1 MWNQFPDNDI
11 FSDLS
16 TLVDDLI
23 HLGLQKSSLCS
34 TTTIT
39 SPTTSVVPS
48 AEGEIQ
54 VEADEAITLLNFI
67 SSHFSVKPTK
77 YGGRGCF
84 ADTDLAQGTIVHECS
99 MPLSST
105 IARPFRKEVCES
117 CFKFLHGKT
126 LKFKLMSRMNN
137 QYNSTSV
144 STSASASDS
153 SLALY
158 FCSQPC
164 MDKFIA
170 LDIDDLYRESL
181 LNVESLFIKSLNRCQ
196 YNLKREKQQEEA
208 ETEAELKLEN
218 ELKQAKDIELFIS
231 QKWKEAEI
239 NCQLQ
244 LSKLKSKQ
252 RKNFNNLIHLIPKI
266 NENEYMEIK
275 YIIGI
280 LFQMYKRDNCENN
293 KLSSSS
299 SVSLSSLE
307 LQIFQLLQLNDIEKI
322 CKYPY
327 LIHSYT
333 NKIYKFLKISTLE
346 KLQPYIIPSIIRSI
360 IGKSLTNA
368 FGIWSIDEP
377 DGNKEFFGYSLYPS
391 ASFFNHSC
399 NPNLIKIKKGAK
411 IIFKLSKNI
420 KKNEELCIN
429 YGNSINDDLEI
440 RQKDLKEWFFDCLC
454 ERCVEEMNLKNAQ
467 K

>member
-11 FSDLS
+11 SSDLS
-16 TLVDDLI
+16 TLVDDLT
-23 HLGLQKSSLCS
+23 HLDLQKSSLCS
-34 TTTIT
+34 TTIT
-39 SPTTSVVPS
+39 PPTTPVASL
-48 AEGEIQ
+48 AEVEVQ
-54 VEADEAITLLNFI
+54 VEVDEATTLLNSM

-84 ADTDLAQGTIVHECS
+84 ANTDLAQGTIIHECS

-105 IARPFRKEVCES
+105 IARPFRKEVCGS
-117 CFKFLHGKT
+117 CFKFLYGKT
-126 LKFKLMSRMNN
+126 LKFKLMSRKNKQN
-137 QYNSTSV
+137 NSTSV
-144 STSASASDS
+144 STSASASDC

-164 MDKFIA
+164 MDQFIA

-181 LNVESLFIKSLNRCQ
+181 LNVESLFIKGLNEYQ
-196 YNLKREKQQEEA
+196 YDLERKKQEEEA
-208 ETEAELKLEN
+208 EIEAELKLEN

-231 QKWKEAEI
+231 QKWQETDI

-244 LSKLKSKQ
+244 LSKLKPKQ
-252 RKNFNNLIHLIPKI
+252 RKNFNNLIYLIPKI

-293 KLSSSS
+293 KLSLS

-307 LQIFQLLQLNDIEKI
+307 LQIFQLLQSNENEKI
-322 CKYPY
+322 RKYPY
-327 LIHSYT
+327 LLHSYT
-333 NKIYKFLKISTLE
+333 NKIYKFLKMSTLE
-346 KLQPYIIPSIIRSI
+346 KLQSYITPSIIRSI
-360 IGKSLTNA
+360 IGKSLTNV

-377 DGNKEFFGYSLYPS
+377 DENKELLGYSLYPS
-391 ASFFNHSC
+391 SSFFNHSC
-399 NPNLIKIKKGAK
+399 KPNLIKIKKGSK
-411 IIFKLSKNI
+411 IIFKLVKNI
-420 KKNEELCIN
+420 QKNEELCIH
-429 YGNSINDDLEI
+429 YGNSINSVLEI

-454 ERCVEEMNLKNAQ
+454 ERCVEEMNLKNA
-467 K
+467 KN

>member
-1 MWNQFPDNDI
+1 MWNQSPDNDI
-11 FSDLS
+11 SSDLS
-16 TLVDDLI
+16 TLVDDLT
-23 HLGLQKSSLCS
+23 HLDLQKSSLCS
-34 TTTIT
+34 TTTTIT
-39 SPTTSVVPS
+39 SPTTSVASS
-48 AEGEIQ
+48 AE
-54 VEADEAITLLNFI
+54 VEVDEATTLLNSI
-67 SSHFSVKPTK
+67 SSYFFIKPTK

-84 ADTDLAQGTIVHECS
+84 ANSDLAQGTIVHECS

-105 IARPFRKEVCES
+105 IARPFRKEVCGS

-126 LKFKLMSRMNN
+126 LKFKLMSRKNKQNN
-137 QYNSTSV
+137 LTPV
-144 STSASASDS
+144 SATDS
-153 SLALY
+153 SLGLY
-158 FCSQPC
+158 FCTQPC

-181 LNVESLFIKSLNRCQ
+181 LNVESLFIKGLNQCQ
-196 YNLKREKQQEEA
+196 YDLERKKQQEEA

-218 ELKQAKDIELFIS
+218 ELKQAKNIELFIS
-231 QKWKEAEI
+231 QKWQEAEI

-244 LSKLKSKQ
+244 LSKLKPKQ
-252 RKNFNNLIHLIPKI
+252 RKNFNNLIYLIPKV

-280 LFQMYKRDNCENN
+280 LFQMYKRDNYENS
-293 KLSSSS
+293 KLSS

-307 LQIFQLLQLNDIEKI
+307 LEIFQLLQSNDIEKI

-327 LIHSYT
+327 LLHSYT

-360 IGKSLTNA
+360 IGKNLTNIY
-368 FGIWSIDEP
+368 GIWSIDDEP

-399 NPNLIKIKKGAK
+399 NPNLINIEKGAK
-411 IIFKLSKNI
+411 IIFKLLKNI

-440 RQKDLKEWFFDCLC
+440 RQKLLKKWFFDCLC
-454 ERCVEEMNLKNAQ
+454 ERCVEEMNLKNA
-467 K
+467 KK

>member
-11 FSDLS
+11 SSDQS
-16 TLVDDLI
+16 TLVDDLT
-23 HLGLQKSSLCS
+23 HLNLQKSSLCS
-34 TTTIT
+34 TTTTIT
-39 SPTTSVVPS
+39 SLTTPVASS
-48 AEGEIQ
+48 AD
-54 VEADEAITLLNFI
+54 VEVDEATTLLNSI
-67 SSHFSVKPTK
+67 SSYFFVKPTK

-84 ADTDLAQGTIVHECS
+84 ANSDLAQGTIVHACS

-105 IARPFRKEVCES
+105 IARPFRKEVCGS

-126 LKFKLMSRMNN
+126 LKFKLMSRKNKQNN
-137 QYNSTSV
+137 FTP
-144 STSASASDS
+144 ASASDS

-158 FCSQPC
+158 FCSQLC

-181 LNVESLFIKSLNRCQ
+181 LNVESLFIKGLNQCQ
-196 YNLKREKQQEEA
+196 YDLERKKQQEEA
-208 ETEAELKLEN
+208 EIEAELKLEN
-218 ELKQAKDIELFIS
+218 ELKQAKNIELFIS
-231 QKWKEAEI
+231 QKWQEAEI

-244 LSKLKSKQ
+244 LSKLKPKQ
-252 RKNFNNLIHLIPKI
+252 RKNFNNLIYLIPKV

-280 LFQMYKRDNCENN
+280 LFQMYKRDNYENS
-293 KLSSSS
+293 KLSS

-307 LQIFQLLQLNDIEKI
+307 LEIFQLLQSNDIEKI

-327 LIHSYT
+327 LLHSYT

-360 IGKSLTNA
+360 IGKNLTNVY
-368 FGIWSIDEP
+368 GIWSIDDEP
-377 DGNKEFFGYSLYPS
+377 DGNKELFGYSLYPS

-399 NPNLIKIKKGAK
+399 NPNLINIEKGAK
-411 IIFKLSKNI
+411 IIFKLLKNI

-440 RQKDLKEWFFDCLC
+440 RQKLLKKWFFDCLC
-454 ERCVEEMNLKNAQ
+454 ERCVEEMNLKNA
-467 K
+467 KK

>member
-1 MWNQFPDNDI
+1 MWNQSPDDDI
-11 FSDLS
+11 SSDLS
-16 TLVDDLI
+16 TLVDDLT
-23 HLGLQKSSLCS
+23 HLDLQKSSLCS
-34 TTTIT
+34 TIT
-39 SPTTSVVPS
+39 SPTTSVASS
-48 AEGEIQ
+48 AE
-54 VEADEAITLLNFI
+54 VNEATTLLNSI
-67 SSHFSVKPTK
+67 SSYFSVKPTK

-84 ADTDLAQGTIVHECS
+84 ANTNLAEGTIVHECS

-105 IARPFRKEVCES
+105 IARPFRKEVCGS
-117 CFKFLHGKT
+117 CFEILHGKT
-126 LKFKLMSRMNN
+126 LKFKLMSRKNKKNN
-137 QYNSTSV
+137 
-144 STSASASDS
+144 STSASASDC

-181 LNVESLFIKSLNRCQ
+181 LNVESLFIKGLNQCQ
-196 YNLKREKQQEEA
+196 YDLERKKQQEEA

-231 QKWKEAEI
+231 QKWQEAEI

-244 LSKLKSKQ
+244 LSKLKPKQ
-252 RKNFNNLIHLIPKI
+252 RKNFNNLIYLIPKI
-266 NENEYMEIK
+266 NENEYMEIR

-280 LFQMYKRDNCENN
+280 LFQMYKYDNCENN
-293 KLSSSS
+293 TLL

-307 LQIFQLLQLNDIEKI
+307 LQIFQLLQSNDIEKI

-327 LIHSYT
+327 LLYSYT

-346 KLQPYIIPSIIRSI
+346 KLQSYIIPSIIRSI
-360 IGKSLTNA
+360 IGKKLTNA
-368 FGIWSIDEP
+368 YGIWSIDHEP

-399 NPNLIKIKKGAK
+399 NPNLINIEKGAK
-411 IIFKLSKNI
+411 IIFKLLKNI

-429 YGNSINDDLEI
+429 YSNSINDDLEI
-440 RQKDLKEWFFDCLC
+440 RQKVLKEWFFDCLC
-454 ERCVEEMNLKNAQ
+454 ERCVEEINLKNA
-467 K
+467 KK

>member
-1 MWNQFPDNDI
+1 MWNQSPDNDI
-11 FSDLS
+11 SSDLS
-16 TLVDDLI
+16 TLVDNLT
-23 HLGLQKSSLCS
+23 HLDLQKSSLCS

-39 SPTTSVVPS
+39 SPTTSVASS
-48 AEGEIQ
+48 AE
-54 VEADEAITLLNFI
+54 VEVDEATTLLHSI
-67 SSHFSVKPTK
+67 SSYFFVKPTK

-84 ADTDLAQGTIVHECS
+84 ANSDLAQGTIVHECS

-105 IARPFRKEVCES
+105 IARPFRKEVCGS

-126 LKFKLMSRMNN
+126 LKFKLMSRKNKQNN
-137 QYNSTSV
+137 FTP
-144 STSASASDS
+144 ASASDS

-181 LNVESLFIKSLNRCQ
+181 LNVESLFIKGLNQCQ
-196 YNLKREKQQEEA
+196 YDLERKKQQEEA

-231 QKWKEAEI
+231 QKWQEAEI

-244 LSKLKSKQ
+244 LSKLKPKQ
-252 RKNFNNLIHLIPKI
+252 RKNFNNLIYLIPKI

-280 LFQMYKRDNCENN
+280 LFQMYKRDNYENN
-293 KLSSSS
+293 KLSS

-307 LQIFQLLQLNDIEKI
+307 LDIFQLLQSNDIEKI

-327 LIHSYT
+327 LLHSYT

-360 IGKSLTNA
+360 IGKNLTNIY
-368 FGIWSIDEP
+368 GIWSIDDEP

-399 NPNLIKIKKGAK
+399 NPNLINIEKGAK
-411 IIFKLSKNI
+411 IIFKLLKNI

-429 YGNSINDDLEI
+429 YANAINDDLEI
-440 RQKDLKEWFFDCLC
+440 RQKLLKEWFFDCLC
-454 ERCVEEMNLKNAQ
+454 ERCVEERNLKNA
-467 K
+467 KK